1 MFKIEAKH
9 KENQHNFIK
18 HDANMLNNIYGATDL
33 DSYWI
38 ADMDFPIAQPITD
51 ELQRLVSRELFS
63 YEFDS
68 KRAFSAIADW
78 NMRRHSLELNPE
90 NFVQVPGVLSAI
102 GLLIRQYT
110 EKGDGVLIQTP
121 VYHQF
126 RRLIESAGRKAVAN
140 L

>member
-1 MFKIEAKH
+1 MFKIEAKQ
-9 KENQHNFIK
+9 KESQHNFIK

-68 KRAFSAIADW
+68 KRVFSAIADW
-78 NMRRHSLELNPE
+78 NKRRHVLDLNPE
-90 NFVQVPGVLSAI
+90 NFVQVRCAKCYRSSDSSI
-102 GLLIRQYT
+102 YR
-110 EKGDGVLIQTP
+110 KG
-121 VYHQF
+121 
-126 RRLIESAGRKAVAN
+126 
-140 L
+140 